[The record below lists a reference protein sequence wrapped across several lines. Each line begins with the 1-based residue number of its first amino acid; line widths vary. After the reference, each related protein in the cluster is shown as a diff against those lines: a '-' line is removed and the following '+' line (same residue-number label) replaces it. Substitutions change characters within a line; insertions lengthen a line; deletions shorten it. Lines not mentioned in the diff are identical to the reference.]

1 MARIWLAILIA
12 SFGWG
17 TGGVA
22 TRAAF
27 NQGASPVTVAVYRGA
42 FATVAVLVFLV
53 IQRRGIIPRS
63 MAALRVGLMM
73 GITNMAVPF
82 VLANIALQYASAGFV
97 GLMTALIPIL
107 TAVMAHFLLE
117 GERLSGM
124 RVAGLVVAL
133 AGVATLMLSGD
144 SGLAEGG
151 RPLYAGILGLISVLA
166 ISYGGV
172 YAKRFAGQYR
182 NLDASGIHFL
192 SGTLVIAV
200 IWLFGDGLPRAESL
214 RALSLMAYLGLVST
228 FAAFALYYWL
238 LQRVSATYASLT
250 GYVVPVFAI
259 VSGIVL
265 LDERL
270 QPGIVLG
277 GSLILLGVII
287 TDRSYRRPGRLR
299 TPSATG

>member
-22 TRAAF
+22 TRASLNA
-27 NQGASPVTVAVYRGA
+27 GASPVTVAVYRGA
-42 FATVAVLVFLV
+42 IATVAVLVFLV

-63 MAALRVGLMM
+63 GAALRVGFTM

-82 VLANIALQYASAGFV
+82 VLSNIALQYASAGFV

-117 GERLSGM
+117 GDRLTGV
-124 RVAGLVVAL
+124 RVVGLVVAL

-151 RPLYAGILGLISVLA
+151 RPVYAGILGLISVLA

-182 NLDASGIHFL
+182 ALDASGIHFL
-192 SGTLVIAV
+192 SGTIVIAV
-200 IWLFGDGLPRAESL
+200 IWLVGEGLPKAETL

-228 FAAFALYYWL
+228 FAAFALYYWM

-259 VSGIVL
+259 VSGILL

-270 QPGIVLG
+270 QPGIVVG
-277 GSLILLGVII
+277 GALILVGVII

>member
-1 MARIWLAILIA
+1 
-12 SFGWG
+12 
-17 TGGVA
+17 
-22 TRAAF
+22 
-27 NQGASPVTVAVYRGA
+27 
-42 FATVAVLVFLV
+42 
-53 IQRRGIIPRS
+53 
-63 MAALRVGLMM
+63 M

-107 TAVMAHFLLE
+107 TAVMAHFLLQ
-117 GERLSGM
+117 GERLTGM
-124 RVAGLVVAL
+124 RVVGLVVAL
-133 AGVATLMLSGD
+133 AGVAALMLSGD

-151 RPLYAGILGLISVLA
+151 RPVYAGILGLVSVLA

-192 SGTLVIAV
+192 SGTIVIAV
-200 IWLFGDGLPRAESL
+200 IWLVGDGLPKAESL

-277 GSLILLGVII
+277 GALILIGVII